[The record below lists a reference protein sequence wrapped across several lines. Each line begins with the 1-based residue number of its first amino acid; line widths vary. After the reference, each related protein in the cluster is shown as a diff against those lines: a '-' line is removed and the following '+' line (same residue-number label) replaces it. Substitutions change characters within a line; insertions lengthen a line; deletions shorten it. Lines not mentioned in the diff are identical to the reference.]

1 MQHSGFQTEKRKE
14 KRVVQNIFK
23 WISGAAFLIL
33 VAARPGLSGNGN
45 QKAFAFVSSRYAITA
60 EVASERK
67 FIVNFIN
74 FSDFVIVLQPSE
86 FIYKGASGRWYIG
99 QVFEMETQDAR
110 GETQKYSASYLMKGR
125 SFAGLSIVG
134 AFHEQDQI
142 EELSVRIGAKRFYL
156 QPLESTAFEQLAAK
170 IANLDLENPSAG
182 GALEEANI
190 AELGVVKSTEGT
202 SDWDKDWQ
210 GLVSPDGINPPK
222 VIERPAIPIT
232 DEARRARTY
241 GKVKISGIINKNGGI
256 QDLKVVKSLEKSLDK
271 RALEGVRNSWV
282 FLPATK
288 NGEVTDAVFAMDV
301 EFPPPVSKTPER

>member
-1 MQHSGFQTEKRKE
+1 MKHSGFHAEKRQV
-14 KRVVQNIFK
+14 KRVIRNIFRLV
-23 WISGAAFLIL
+23 SVATFLFL
-33 VAARPGLSGNGN
+33 VAVRPGLSGNAN

-60 EVASERK
+60 EVASEHK
-67 FIVNFIN
+67 FVVNFIN

-99 QVFEMETQDAR
+99 QVFEMETQNSR
-110 GETQKYSASYLMKGR
+110 GEMQKYSASYLMKGR

-134 AFHEQDQI
+134 AFREQDQI

-170 IANLDLENPSAG
+170 IGNLDLENPNPA

-190 AELGVVKSTEGT
+190 AELGVVESTEGT

-222 VIERPAIPIT
+222 VIERPAIAAT
-232 DEARRARTY
+232 DEARRTRTY

-256 QDLKVVKSLEKSLDK
+256 QDLKVVKSLEKSLDV

-288 NGEVTDAVFAMDV
+288 NGEVTDATFAMEV
-301 EFPPPVSKTPER
+301 EFPPPVAKTP